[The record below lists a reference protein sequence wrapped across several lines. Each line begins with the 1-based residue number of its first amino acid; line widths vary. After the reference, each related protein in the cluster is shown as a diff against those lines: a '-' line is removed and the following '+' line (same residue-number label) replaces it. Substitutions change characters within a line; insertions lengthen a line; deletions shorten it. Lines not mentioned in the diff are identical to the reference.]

1 MLNLEAYQLPLIFA
15 VGLVATLGAFEIG
28 RLLGVRATGRGGG
41 DVSTLESAV
50 LGLLALMIGFTFA
63 MALTRFEARRDAVL
77 NEANAIGTTA
87 LRARLLPAPRG
98 AEALKSLREYVKIR
112 LDITQ
117 RIVTAAEFNVAIGRS
132 NEIQEELW
140 QNAKGLAAE
149 DAGFVPTGVF
159 IESLNEMID
168 NQAKRLHALQSRVPN
183 IVFLALYG
191 VAIVAFIFA
200 GYANGLE
207 ARRLRLPIYIM
218 GALVSAVILLIQDL
232 DRPAAG
238 FISVS
243 QQPMIDTAASIAT
256 YTVPP

>member
-1 MLNLEAYQLPLIFA
+1 MMNLENYQLPTIFL
-15 VGLVATLGAFEIG
+15 VGLIAILGACEIG
-28 RLLGVRATGRGGG
+28 RLLGIRATGRGGD
-41 DVSTLESAV
+41 DVSTLEGAV

-87 LRARLLPAPRG
+87 LRARLLPAPHS
-98 AEALKSLREYVKIR
+98 ADALKSLREYVKIR

-117 RIVTAAEFNVAIGRS
+117 RVVTASELKAAIDRS
-132 NEIQEELW
+132 NEIQEALW
-140 QNAKGLAAE
+140 QNVKGLAAK
-149 DAGFVPTGVF
+149 DTGVVPTGVF
-159 IESLNEMID
+159 IQTLNEMID
-168 NQAKRLHALQSRVPN
+168 NQGKRLHALQSRVPN

-191 VAIVAFIFA
+191 VAIVAFLFA

-207 ARRLRLPIYIM
+207 ARRVRLPIYVM
-218 GALVSAVILLIQDL
+218 GVLVSAVILLIQDL

-238 FISVS
+238 FISIS

-256 YTVPP
+256 YKD

>member
-1 MLNLEAYQLPLIFA
+1 VNLEDYQLLTIFVVSLA
-15 VGLVATLGAFEIG
+15 AMLGGCEIG
-28 RLLGVRATGRGGG
+28 RLLGIRATGRGGD
-41 DVSTLESAV
+41 DVSTLEGAV

-87 LRARLLPAPRG
+87 LRARLLPAPHD

-112 LDITQ
+112 LNITQ
-117 RIVTAAEFNVAIGRS
+117 RVVTPAELKAAIGRS

-140 QNAKGLAAE
+140 RNAKNLAAK
-149 DAGFVPTGVF
+149 DTGFVPTGLF
-159 IESLNEMID
+159 IQSLNEMID
-168 NQAKRLHALQSRVPN
+168 NQGKRLHALRSRVPN

-200 GYANGLE
+200 GYANGLG
-207 ARRLRLPIYIM
+207 ARRVRLPIYLM

-232 DRPAAG
+232 DRPTAG
-238 FISVS
+238 FINIS
-243 QQPMIDTAASIAT
+243 QQPMIDTAASIAAFT
-256 YTVPP
+256 D